1 MLRTRLHLQ
10 ALSLVVIALG
20 GCAHAAKPVEPS
32 TPATAAPALVASAEI
47 ATQELSY
54 EAGDTQL
61 KGFLAFPA
69 SATDKRPGIL
79 VGHEWWGLNE
89 HARTVARKLAELG
102 YVALALDMYGDGKN
116 SEHPADAKTWMMAV
130 MADPNTAAKRF
141 EAAKAALAADPHVDP
156 TRLAAIGYCMG
167 GALVLQAARRGD
179 DLDLVASF
187 HGNYATPKPLEK
199 DVFKGKIFVAHGA
212 ADSFTTPAQVQGL
225 KQELDAAGANYEFVE
240 YAGAKHGFT
249 NPNATELGKKN
260 GLDVAYDAKADAES
274 WSKLQELLSEAFR

>member
-1 MLRTRLHLQ
+1 MRRQRFLGLLGATLLLAACSHSGAKSTAPSIESSPTDPAPGLQ
-10 ALSLVVIALG
+10 V
-20 GCAHAAKPVEPS
+20 
-32 TPATAAPALVASAEI
+32 
-47 ATQELSY
+47 ATQELAY
-54 EAGDTQL
+54 QADGVEL
-61 KGFLAFPA
+61 KGFLAWPT
-69 SATDKRPGIL
+69 SAADKRPGIL
-79 VGHEWWGLNE
+79 VAHEWWGLNE
-89 HARTVARKLAELG
+89 YAKDRARKLAELG

-199 DVFKGKIFVAHGA
+199 DAFKGKIFVAHGA